1 MGVQKN
7 IGVLKF
13 KVESLTTNLQS
24 LILEEKKTRDLV
36 LGVLQILKHMPG
48 HDKALQEI
56 KKIHEENEH
65 KGD

>member
-48 HDKALQEI
+48 HDEALQEI